1 MARSIVSASAAAFIV
16 DLHIEQP
23 CGTLRRAAVA
33 RCRGRDRGYSRSMNP
48 QLVEATRGGI
58 VESAHNGALVVV
70 DTHGALVCAVGDTRR
85 PVFAR
90 SAVKAL
96 QALPL
101 VTSGAADTFG
111 LGDEELALACAS
123 HNGEARHV
131 ATAAGVLAKAG
142 LDASAL
148 ECGAHWPQHEVSQ
161 RELAASS
168 TPLSALHNN
177 CSGKH
182 AGFLCVGC
190 MMARAQ
196 GRDAREF
203 VRGYV
208 RPEHPVMRE
217 ISASLQDATGCD
229 LSRAP
234 IGVDG
239 CSIPTFG
246 IPLHQ
251 LAHAFAKLGTGVGL
265 SADRAAAAARLRR
278 AVAGAPFF
286 VAGTGRFDTRVM
298 QRLGERVFCK
308 VGAEGVFCAALPE
321 AGLGVAIKIDDG
333 NTARAAEVVMA
344 AVIEAWVRLDE
355 NERVFMRSLSDLAL
369 KNWNGIRVGELRASA
384 ALRQALPRTAS

>member
-1 MARSIVSASAAAFIV
+1 
-16 DLHIEQP
+16 
-23 CGTLRRAAVA
+23 
-33 RCRGRDRGYSRSMNP
+33 MNP

-58 VESAHNGALVVV
+58 VESAHCGALAVV
-70 DTHGALVCAVGDTRR
+70 DAHGTAVCAIGDTAR

-90 SAVKAL
+90 SAVKVL

-101 VTSGAADTFG
+101 VTSGAADAFQLT
-111 LGDEELALACAS
+111 DEELALACAS

-148 ECGAHWPQHEVSQ
+148 ECGAHWPQHEVAQ
-161 RELAASS
+161 RELAASG

-190 MMARAQ
+190 VMARAQ
-196 GRDAREF
+196 GRDARDF

-217 ISASLQDATGCD
+217 ISASVQDTTGCD

-234 IGVDG
+234 TGTDG

-246 IPLHQ
+246 IPLQQ
-251 LAHAFAKLGTGVGL
+251 LARAFAKVATGVGL

-278 AVAGAPFF
+278 AVAHAPFF

-298 QRLGERVFCK
+298 QRLGARVFCK
-308 VGAEGVFCAALPE
+308 VGAEGVFCAALPD

-333 NTARAAEVVMA
+333 NNARAAEVVMA
-344 AVIEAWVRLDE
+344 AVIEALVRLDGD
-355 NERVFMRSLSDLAL
+355 ERAFMHMLSDSPL

-384 ALRQALPRTAS
+384 ALRQALPTTRS